1 MEGAHRQVV
10 GAAVVGGKLFLKV
23 GQGVESVAGVKAF
36 LVPPVA
42 ALHLS
47 VVPGCV
53 GPDQLVPDAQFFG
66 GPLEEGGEIPPA
78 VGETVGELKAVV
90 RLDALH
96 PDSPAGKPLHRAPQ
110 KVRRGIGGLL
120 RVGPQE
126 AQPSELVHGAVL
138 K

>member
-23 GQGVESVAGVKAF
+23 GQGVESVARIKAF
-36 LVPPVA
+36 LVLPVA

-47 VVPGCV
+47 VVPGRV
-53 GPDQLVPDAQFFG
+53 GPDQLVPDTQFFS

-78 VGETVGELKAVV
+78 VGETVGELEAVV

-96 PDSPAGKPLHRAPQ
+96 PDPLAGKPLHRAPQ
-110 KVRRGIGGLL
+110 KIR
-120 RVGPQE
+120 
-126 AQPSELVHGAVL
+126 
-138 K
+138 